1 MSFWNLKLRRE
12 RRIRFV
18 RKHMLIRSE
27 NQTPSR
33 SRFPLLRFHELLMTF
48 TVISNLNTST
58 LTSLLGK
65 QLINENTQGAQKMAK
80 FIISFCKGI
89 FELFHILVFPSM
101 ENCWIRKGN
110 ISLIKKYTVED
121 TNSSTATVMLCK
133 IALFYVNINKSII
146 VCRNSSYAD
155 ISD

>member
-1 MSFWNLKLRRE
+1 MKDTVSTHFQTPPKYDAWQSFVWICGRAKHGHELFISFQLKFKLRRE
-12 RRIRFV
+12 RRIKFV

-33 SRFPLLRFHELLMTF
+33 SRFPLLRVHKLLMTF

-101 ENCWIRKGN
+101 ENC
-110 ISLIKKYTVED
+110 
-121 TNSSTATVMLCK
+121 
-133 IALFYVNINKSII
+133 
-146 VCRNSSYAD
+146 
-155 ISD
+155 